1 MRIIEPSHE
10 ILHVPDGEFIIRHLE
25 LAARTCYKSED
36 RITPTSGKEL
46 LTRIVALG
54 HESVLEHVSL
64 SVRLVCDR
72 GITHEIVRHRLC
84 SFSQESTRYANYA
97 RDRFGREI
105 TVIRPFFWTEDSD
118 RYAIW
123 VRAMEQVETAYL
135 TLIDAGATAQEARSV
150 LPNSLK
156 TEIVVT
162 ANVREWRHVL
172 GLRCAGP
179 SHPQMRQLMLP
190 LLRELHDRVP
200 LVFDDLFERFQA
212 DMDRFPALK
221 NESA

>member
-36 RITPTSGKEL
+36 RITPTSGREL
-46 LTRIVALG
+46 LARIVSLG
-54 HESVLEHVSL
+54 HESVLEHASL

-72 GITHEIVRHRLC
+72 GISHEIVRHRLC

-105 TVIRPFFWTEDSD
+105 AVIRPYFWAEDSD
-118 RYAIW
+118 RYGIW
-123 VRAMEQVETAYL
+123 LQAMEQVEAAYL
-135 TLIDAGATAQEARSV
+135 ALIDAGATAQEARSV

-162 ANVREWRHVL
+162 ANAREWRHVF
-172 GLRCAGP
+172 GLRCAAA

-190 LLRELHDRVP
+190 LLKELHERVP
-200 LVFDDLFERFQA
+200 LVFDDLYDRFQA
-212 DMDRFPALK
+212 DIEKF
-221 NESA
+221 SS

>member
-36 RITPTSGKEL
+36 RITPTSGREL
-46 LTRIVALG
+46 LARIVSLG
-54 HESVLEHVSL
+54 HESVLEHASL

-72 GITHEIVRHRLC
+72 GISHEIVRHRLC

-97 RDRFGREI
+97 KDRFGREI
-105 TVIRPFFWTEDSD
+105 AVIRPYFWSEDSD
-118 RYAIW
+118 RYGIW
-123 VRAMEQVETAYL
+123 LQAMEQVEASYL
-135 TLIDAGATAQEARSV
+135 ALIDAGATAQEARSV

-156 TEIVVT
+156 TEIVAT
-162 ANVREWRHVL
+162 ANVREWRHVFS
-172 GLRCAGP
+172 LRCAAA

-190 LLRELHDRVP
+190 LLKELHERVP
-200 LVFDDLFERFQA
+200 LVFDDLFDRFQVDIERFT
-212 DMDRFPALK
+212 
-221 NESA
+221 S